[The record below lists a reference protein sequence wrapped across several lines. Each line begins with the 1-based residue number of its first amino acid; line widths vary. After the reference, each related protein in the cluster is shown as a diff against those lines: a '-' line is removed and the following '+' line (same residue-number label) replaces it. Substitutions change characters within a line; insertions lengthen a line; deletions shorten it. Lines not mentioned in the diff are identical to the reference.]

1 MNSSPQAVFRIGVVI
16 PSYNR
21 AKVVTQ
27 ALESVRQQDWAPQQV
42 VVVDDG
48 SSDNTETAIAQ
59 WQADHQPPWPL
70 TVLRQQNQGPGA
82 ARNRGILALA
92 DCDFIAFL
100 DSDDLWPSTHLQA
113 MATFLHQHPE
123 AIACTTP
130 TLEVFEDAEGQRV
143 SECLMSLPLP
153 AELQGPAAHM
163 KSAPSCSS
171 TLVRRDTL
179 LAAGLFDT
187 RLRYAEDKLLF
198 MKVSLFGHWGR
209 VDNDP
214 VIYRNKIKSIISHQL
229 SNRPHQNSRLRYAH
243 LLERDT
249 RNICQHHPRVIT
261 TGLNHALWKAW
272 HRAGRHLDKNGHPRL
287 AARYYAH
294 ALRYRRVGK
303 SFGRL
308 ILACLR
314 SYLS

>member
-1 MNSSPQAVFRIGVVI
+1 MNSYPQAVFRIGVVI

-27 ALESVRQQDWAPQQV
+27 ALESVRQQEWEPHHV

-48 SSDNTETAIAQ
+48 SSDNTETVIAQ

-92 DCDFIAFL
+92 DCDFVAFL

-243 LLERDT
+243 LLERET
-249 RNICQHHPRVIT
+249 RNICQHHSQVIT

-287 AARYYAH
+287 AARYYGH
-294 ALRYRRVGK
+294 ALRYRPVGK

-314 SYLS
+314 SYLI